1 MVTFRNG
8 FPYCVVLYP
17 YRKDD
22 VKEADAGKDAAVEAE
37 LKAARD
43 RALVP
48 LEARMNQ
55 FRDMLLERGV
65 KHLNPTQFSNQLC
78 NVRHINLNGSPPR
91 YNLKFILVALIQYY
105 YYNDLNSSVICRFH
119 TTFLHV
125 FSELL

>member
-1 MVTFRNG
+1 M
-8 FPYCVVLYP
+8 
-17 YRKDD
+17 
-22 VKEADAGKDAAVEAE
+22 KEADAGKDVAVEAE

-65 KHLNPTQFSNQLC
+65 KHLNPTQFSKQLC

-91 YNLKFILVALIQYY
+91 YNLKFILVAIIQYIIIIITA
-105 YYNDLNSSVICRFH
+105 SV
-119 TTFLHV
+119 
-125 FSELL
+125 LLCCLSLSYL

>member
-1 MVTFRNG
+1 M
-8 FPYCVVLYP
+8 
-17 YRKDD
+17 KEDD
-22 VKEADAGKDAAVEAE
+22 AEKDAAVEAE

-65 KHLNPTQFSNQLC
+65 KHFNPTQYSNQLC

-91 YNLKFILVALIQYY
+91 YNLKFILVIIIL
-105 YYNDLNSSVICRFH
+105 
-119 TTFLHV
+119 
-125 FSELL
+125 